1 MKDIKSLILT
11 RLTILQWFLIFAID
25 KITVII
31 GLLSNARSGRNT
43 ATSTAAIET
52 CTVSIRTKTLL
63 LMLLMIPIR
72 RRTINLLDSRSGV
85 RLVRVRHST
94 THRRHVFDMHLLLR
108 RLLLLCGGVVKRSIR
123 IIEILL
129 RCRVRFRVMIL
140 MVIVIRKLLM
150 RFWWWLF
157 HRRRLMHLV
166 LLLRRD
172 FPRYLQRH

>member
-1 MKDIKSLILT
+1 MIDIKSPILT
-11 RLTILQWFLIFAID
+11 RLTILQWFLVFAIN

-31 GLLSNARSGRNT
+31 GFLSNTRSGRNT
-43 ATSTAAIET
+43 ATSTAVIET
-52 CTVSIRTKTLL
+52 CTDSIRTKTLL

-72 RRTINLLDSRSGV
+72 RRAINLLGV

-94 THRRHVFDMHLLLR
+94 THRRHVFNMHLLLR
-108 RLLLLCGGVVKRSIR
+108 RLLLLLCGGVVKRSIR

-140 MVIVIRKLLM
+140 VVIVIRKLLM
-150 RFWWWLF
+150 RFWRWLF

-166 LLLRRD
+166 LLLWSD